1 MAINT
6 SKVVVGGLAAGVVA
20 NIIGFLGFGALL
32 GPRFEAEPECFTR
45 NEKSSRRPESRRNSR
60 NGARKR

>member
-20 NIIGFLGFGALL
+20 NIVGFLGFGVLL
-32 GPRFEAEPECFTR
+32 GSRFVGLLTRHWLSGYAAFCFTWTC
-45 NEKSSRRPESRRNSR
+45 
-60 NGARKR
+60 